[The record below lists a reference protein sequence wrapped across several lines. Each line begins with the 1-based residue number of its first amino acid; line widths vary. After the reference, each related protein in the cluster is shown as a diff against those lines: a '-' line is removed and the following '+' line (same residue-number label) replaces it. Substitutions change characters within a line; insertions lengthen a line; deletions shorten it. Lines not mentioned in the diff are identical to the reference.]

1 MEDTAT
7 PLAPA
12 VPRPTPGDA
21 AGRRAH
27 RVAEADATA
36 GNVPRRAG
44 ETHGP
49 VATTR
54 SRKPAVA
61 GEARNDASTEAV
73 SQKSSVGHRAIVRK
87 RIAVVAGLLCLTAA
101 LAALCVRFGPELLT
115 FVGDAPRFR
124 AWVDDAGALGRILFV
139 VANMAQ
145 VVLAFLPGEP
155 LELGAGYAFGF
166 WEGTLWCLV
175 ASALGTA
182 QVMVL
187 VRTFGMRLVGLFFPP
202 DKIASVRWLRDARRF
217 ELLLFLV
224 FLIPGTPKDLLTY
237 VAGLGTSPIW
247 RIVALTTIGRIPS
260 IVSSTLA
267 AGALGDGNY
276 AVAAVTV
283 VLTLALV
290 AAGLVAYRRLAARQA
305 TEQE

>member
-1 MEDTAT
+1 ME
-7 PLAPA
+7 
-12 VPRPTPGDA
+12 A
-21 AGRRAH
+21 A
-27 RVAEADATA
+27 
-36 GNVPRRAG
+36 
-44 ETHGP
+44 
-49 VATTR
+49 
-54 SRKPAVA
+54 
-61 GEARNDASTEAV
+61 
-73 SQKSSVGHRAIVRK
+73 SQKSSARHRAIVRK

-101 LAALCVRFGPELLT
+101 LAALCVRFGPELLA

-139 VANMAQ
+139 AANMAQ

-182 QVMVL
+182 LVMVL

-224 FLIPGTPKDLLTY
+224 FLVPGTPKDLLTY

-290 AAGLVAYRRLAARQA
+290 AAGLVAYRRLATRQA
-305 TEQE
+305 TEQK

>member
-1 MEDTAT
+1 MRPAAKVAMSGICTA
-7 PLAPA
+7 LSVLLLFFGGV
-12 VPRPTPGDA
+12 VP
-21 AGRRAH
+21 
-27 RVAEADATA
+27 
-36 GNVPRRAG
+36 
-44 ETHGP
+44 
-49 VATTR
+49 
-54 SRKPAVA
+54 
-61 GEARNDASTEAV
+61 
-73 SQKSSVGHRAIVRK
+73 
-87 RIAVVAGLLCLTAA
+87 
-101 LAALCVRFGPELLT
+101 
-115 FVGDAPRFR
+115 
-124 AWVDDAGALGRILFV
+124 
-139 VANMAQ
+139 
-145 VVLAFLPGEP
+145 VLAYVCPML
-155 LELGAGYAFGF
+155 AGV
-166 WEGTLWCLV
+166 LMV
-175 ASALGTA
+175 
-182 QVMVL
+182 VL

-305 TEQE
+305 TEQK

>member
-7 PLAPA
+7 SLAPA
-12 VPRPTPGDA
+12 VPRPAPAPGD
-21 AGRRAH
+21 
-27 RVAEADATA
+27 TA
-36 GNVPRRAG
+36 R
-44 ETHGP
+44 
-49 VATTR
+49 
-54 SRKPAVA
+54 
-61 GEARNDASTEAV
+61 
-73 SQKSSVGHRAIVRK
+73 HRAVVRK
-87 RIAVVAGLLCLTAA
+87 RIAVVAGLLCVTAA
-101 LAALCVRFGPELLT
+101 IATLCVRFGPELLA

-124 AWVDDAGALGRILFV
+124 AWVDDAGAMGRVLFV
-139 VANMAQ
+139 AANMAQ
-145 VVLAFLPGEP
+145 VVFA
-155 LELGAGYAFGF
+155 F

-182 QVMVL
+182 LVMVL
-187 VRTFGMRLVGLFFPP
+187 VRAFGMRLVGLFFPP
-202 DKIASVRWLRDARRF
+202 EKIASVRWLRDARRF

-247 RIVALTTIGRIPS
+247 RIVALTTVGRIPS

-276 AVAAVTV
+276 TVAAVTV

-290 AAGLVAYRRLAARQA
+290 AAGVVAYRRLAVRQA
-305 TEQE
+305 AEQE